1 MTEHLTEEVAFVMQ
15 GADRQYVTQIPH
27 VRDIL
32 ALLHQRLNNGEEV
45 QHEIDRYLL
54 LCFLE
59 CNQSH
64 IIQQCEYSSLVL
76 SSAHVLSVSDL
87 PDIGKYIRSIF
98 TLSTA
103 DCSSAMLKLVNYCIP
118 FVKHNRLTFPMIQEF
133 VSTDM
138 HNILQI
144 VLASLVGLFPTSRK
158 HPLFY
163 NRVFIFGYIHSLMAE
178 HSVVRMHAFCETNI
192 HIVRLALMEYLLY
205 FLQTYM
211 PAEYELM
218 STLFDISIDLSLML
232 VHLRMCIDNF
242 RQLSLQTHM
251 EGFTAINMHAQTCN
265 DRCNR
270 ICKGKFRSH
279 KRSLAKV
286 AGKVIAPTTVR
297 LALQAPLQTHVY
309 YLHQM
314 YPHEPPHVLEGIARV
329 QNNIKVYNL
338 PANMAQT
345 QREKLQCLIMENAV
359 TTLRS
364 VYLHYCT
371 LCQRQENIVDNMLRM
386 DGNMCVRCNHCEQS
400 EFMIKINSVGR
411 FIVIGQQTLIF
422 CHKCARIHAWH
433 QACDKKTTSLLTTTQ
448 AAAVAQRFPSASRPQ
463 RVKSNNAYKC
473 VLCFRTVNLSA
484 IKLLNDDVGFMYDV
498 LLCKRHMPLPWT
510 IRNIVTI
517 RCLALEILFKR
528 EYYKKKHDTGQGVN
542 CPQQNGQGAC
552 QLASKRRPIK
562 RKRQ

>member
-1 MTEHLTEEVAFVMQ
+1 MTVTEHLDQGVALFMQ
-15 GADRQYVTQIPH
+15 GAEKQYVTHITY
-27 VRDIL
+27 VKDIL
-32 ALLHQRLNNGEEV
+32 GLLHQRLNNGEKV
-45 QHEIDRYLL
+45 QQEIDRYLL
-54 LCFLE
+54 VCFLE
-59 CNQSH
+59 CTQSN

-76 SSAHVLSVSDL
+76 SPTQVLSVSDL

-103 DCSSAMLKLVNYCIP
+103 HCSSAMLKLVNYCIP
-118 FVKHNRLTFPMIQEF
+118 FVKHNRLTFPTIQEF
-133 VSTDM
+133 ESTDL

-144 VLASLVGLFPTSRK
+144 VMASLMGLLPTSSK

-163 NRVFIFGYIHSLMAE
+163 NRVFIFGYMHTLMAE
-178 HSVVRMHAFCETNI
+178 DSAVHMHVFCERNI

-205 FLQTYM
+205 FLQTHM

-218 STLFDISIDLSLML
+218 ATLFDISIDLSLMI

-251 EGFTAINMHAQTCN
+251 HGFTEINMQAQTCN

-279 KRSLAKV
+279 KRMHTKVGAKIV
-286 AGKVIAPTTVR
+286 NPTAVR
-297 LALQAPLQTHVY
+297 LALQAPLQTHVFH
-309 YLHQM
+309 LHQM
-314 YPHEPPHVLEGIARV
+314 FPHQPAHVLQEISRI
-329 QNNIKVYNL
+329 QNSIKVHNL
-338 PANMAQT
+338 PANMAKA
-345 QREKLQCLIMENAV
+345 QREKLHSLMMHNSV

-371 LCQRQENIVDNMLRM
+371 FCQRQENIVDNMLRM
-386 DGNMCVRCNHCEQS
+386 DGNMCVRCNNCKQS

-422 CHKCARIHAWH
+422 CYKCARIHAWH
-433 QACDKKTTSLLTTTQ
+433 QCCDKKTTSVQTSIS
-448 AAAVAQRFPSASRPQ
+448 AVAQRDSRHQ
-463 RVKSNNAYKC
+463 RVKNNNAYQC
-473 VLCFRTVNLSA
+473 ALCFRTVNLCS

-510 IRNIVTI
+510 IRNIVSI
-517 RCLALEILFKR
+517 RCLTAEILFKR
-528 EYYKKKHDTGQGVN
+528 EYYNKKHALGNSVN
-542 CPQQNGQGAC
+542 GGERNRQDAWQN
-552 QLASKRRPIK
+552 ASKLRQKQNK
-562 RKRQ
+562 RKRN